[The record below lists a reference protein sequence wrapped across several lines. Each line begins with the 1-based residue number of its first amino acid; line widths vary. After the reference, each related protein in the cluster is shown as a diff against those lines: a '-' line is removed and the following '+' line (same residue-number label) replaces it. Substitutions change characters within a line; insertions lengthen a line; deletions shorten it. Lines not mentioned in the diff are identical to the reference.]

1 MTTFGNKITTTG
13 DDFRLDTISNQF
25 DMQID
30 YPDNEMLIS
39 KDSRI
44 YNCVLELICGFR
56 ELICG

>member
-44 YNCVLELICGFR
+44 YNCVLELICG
-56 ELICG
+56 